1 MRMKK
6 LRPFLLIWIVFTG
19 GIAPDGSLSAGKHAS
34 GTAGT
39 FVAFGKGLPGV
50 SGKEVPGISASQ
62 QGRVSLLTF
71 RELEA
76 RISQQSDTTYL
87 VNFWATWCAPC
98 LKELPHFDRL
108 QRSYSSEKVKVLLV
122 SLDFRSQLETGVIP
136 FVEKKDVYSEV
147 LLLDEPDQ
155 AAIINRI
162 SPDWSGALPAT
173 LAVNAASGA
182 RRFHEGTFTYEE
194 LESFYLLTKN

>member
-1 MRMKK
+1 MRMKM
-6 LRPFLLIWIVFTG
+6 LVFFLLIWIIFTG
-19 GIAPDGSLSAGKHAS
+19 VTTPDIAGRAGRDAS
-34 GTAGT
+34 GT
-39 FVAFGKGLPGV
+39 

-62 QGRVSLLTF
+62 QTRVSLLTF

-136 FVEKKDVYSEV
+136 
-147 LLLDEPDQ
+147 
-155 AAIINRI
+155 
-162 SPDWSGALPAT
+162 
-173 LAVNAASGA
+173 
-182 RRFHEGTFTYEE
+182 
-194 LESFYLLTKN
+194 